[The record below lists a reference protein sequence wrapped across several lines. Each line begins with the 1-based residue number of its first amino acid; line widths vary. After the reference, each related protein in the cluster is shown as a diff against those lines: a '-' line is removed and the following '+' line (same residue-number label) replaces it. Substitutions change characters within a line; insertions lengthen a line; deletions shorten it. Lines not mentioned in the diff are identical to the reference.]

1 MSVLISAQLRTRWG
15 CALGLQSPSSVHS
28 FLPVLCPVN
37 SGTLSIT
44 ALTQPAHQAPHG
56 FPLPRLP
63 GDPRRVAGWGN
74 PRDDL
79 VYFPLHR
86 DRRPSLPGVLF
97 YKQLFHT
104 FCLACGCLRWEGKS
118 SPCCTILTPSW
129 SLDFGDR
136 PWDALWDLSQTQSVL
151 RLWEQTQALSAHYSF
166 EKWFGLLPALIDY
179 ISDHRIT
186 HDLATTVTHH
196 D

>member
-1 MSVLISAQLRTRWG
+1 M
-15 CALGLQSPSSVHS
+15 HS
-28 FLPVLCPVN
+28 FLPVLRPVN

-86 DRRPSLPGVLF
+86 DRRPSLPGVLCF
-97 YKQLFHT
+97 INSCFIRFAWHVAVLGGRVNR
-104 FCLACGCLRWEGKS
+104 LLVA
-118 SPCCTILTPSW
+118 PS
-129 SLDFGDR
+129 
-136 PWDALWDLSQTQSVL
+136 
-151 RLWEQTQALSAHYSF
+151 
-166 EKWFGLLPALIDY
+166 
-179 ISDHRIT
+179 
-186 HDLATTVTHH
+186 
-196 D
+196 